1 MQKHLK
7 CTAIKEPMFSSDIKA
22 SIELIVKAIDRLMSE
37 THLTNHETGRCLDM
51 LDRCIT
57 ILEKNLR

>member
-1 MQKHLK
+1 
-7 CTAIKEPMFSSDIKA
+7 MFSSDIKA